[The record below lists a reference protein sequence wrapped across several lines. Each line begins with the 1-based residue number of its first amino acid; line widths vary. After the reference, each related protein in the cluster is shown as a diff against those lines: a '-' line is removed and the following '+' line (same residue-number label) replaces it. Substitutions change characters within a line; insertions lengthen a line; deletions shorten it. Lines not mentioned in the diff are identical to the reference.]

1 MRETP
6 SAPNWFR
13 SFAPSIS
20 SSAPPLSAAS
30 AAGSRAT
37 PFATISPPT
46 PSSSTA
52 IVCDVYRAR
61 RSDCRTIG
69 YEPGG
74 AGSTSAGLIVCG
86 KPSVML
92 SPNATKRV
100 TDRRGGPV
108 TVTVNVQAAVCC
120 RASTARQVIEVDPIG
135 NEAPLDGEHVIV
147 KGAVPPVAVGD
158 EKETA
163 IG

>member
-1 MRETP
+1 
-6 SAPNWFR
+6 
-13 SFAPSIS
+13 
-20 SSAPPLSAAS
+20 
-30 AAGSRAT
+30 
-37 PFATISPPT
+37 
-46 PSSSTA
+46 
-52 IVCDVYRAR
+52 
-61 RSDCRTIG
+61 
-69 YEPGG
+69 
-74 AGSTSAGLIVCG
+74 
-86 KPSVML
+86 
-92 SPNATKRV
+92 V

-158 EKETA
+158 EKLTA